1 MKRSRWDEES
11 DDEEERAK
19 AKAAK
24 KAAKEAKKAKTASE
38 GSGEKADAGKA
49 PAEVSKD
56 QVVQPPSQPLQAPK
70 AVIKLLGRKR
80 VPPYM
85 PSRSVEN
92 YERLNYIDEGTYGM
106 VFRGRCLETNEVYAL
121 KQVKLNPDEV
131 ARIGFPQTAFREIN
145 ILLALNHPNIVKVR
159 EMVIGSTIDKIYM
172 VMEYCENDLRA
183 CMHNN
188 RQSFSTGE
196 VSLRNRHQRLLH
208 PYMGIS
214 YDHDFPFC
222 RSNSS
227 CINS

>member
-1 MKRSRWDEES
+1 MKRSRWDEDS
-11 DDEEERAK
+11 DDEEDRAK
-19 AKAAK
+19 TKAAK
-24 KAAKEAKKAKTASE
+24 KAAKEAKKSKNALGSTSE
-38 GSGEKADAGKA
+38 ADKSAVE
-49 PAEVSKD
+49 PPKD
-56 QVVQPPSQPLQAPK
+56 QQSVQPLSQPLHASK
-70 AVIKLLGRKR
+70 AAIKLHGRKR
-80 VPPYM
+80 LPPYM

-196 VSLRNRHQRLLH
+196 VSADRLHL
-208 PYMGIS
+208 
-214 YDHDFPFC
+214 FTQ
-222 RSNSS
+222 
-227 CINS
+227 

>member
-1 MKRSRWDEES
+1 MKRSRWDEDS
-11 DDEEERAK
+11 DDEEDRTK

-24 KAAKEAKKAKTASE
+24 KAAKEAKKAKNAA
-38 GSGEKADAGKA
+38 GSTTEADKVAVE
-49 PAEVSKD
+49 PSKD
-56 QVVQPPSQPLQAPK
+56 QQAMQPPQQPLHVPK
-70 AVIKLLGRKR
+70 AAIKLHGRKR
-80 VPPYM
+80 LPPYM

-196 VSLRNRHQRLLH
+196 VKSKQLH
-208 PYMGIS
+208 LFLPS
-214 YDHDFPFC
+214 P
-222 RSNSS
+222 NS
-227 CINS
+227 I